1 MLSSARLVANLK
13 GSDVERTIAFYEG
26 KLGLPLAER
35 REILPGHREALF
47 QAGGAVICVEE
58 SGSVPVSGHTPV
70 VFEVDDIEPVVRG
83 LRELG
88 VTFED
93 YDYPSLKTV
102 DGVASVGP
110 FRAAWFKD
118 PDGNLL
124 GLMARV

>member
-1 MLSSARLVANLK
+1 MLSGARLVANLK
-13 GSDVERTIAFYEG
+13 ASDLERTISFYEG

-35 REILPGHREALF
+35 REILPGHKEALF
-47 QAGGAVICVEE
+47 PAGGAVICVEE
-58 SGSVPVSGHTPV
+58 SGNVPTSGHTPV

-83 LRELG
+83 LRGRG

-102 DGVASVGP
+102 DGVASVGS

-124 GLMARV
+124 GILSRV